1 MYLGMQ
7 PQQCSGGADA
17 NQFKFSR
24 TRMVGF
30 LCPTYASL
38 SLSLSLSLLVSY
50 ALPAAL
56 VQSSSLEGHENITL
70 LVASRSKHIY

>member
-1 MYLGMQ
+1 MACNRSSAVAALTQTSSNSPELGWLV
-7 PQQCSGGADA
+7 
-17 NQFKFSR
+17 F
-24 TRMVGF
+24 
-30 LCPTYASL
+30 YAQLMRL
-38 SLSLSLSLLVSY
+38 SLSLSLSLVSY